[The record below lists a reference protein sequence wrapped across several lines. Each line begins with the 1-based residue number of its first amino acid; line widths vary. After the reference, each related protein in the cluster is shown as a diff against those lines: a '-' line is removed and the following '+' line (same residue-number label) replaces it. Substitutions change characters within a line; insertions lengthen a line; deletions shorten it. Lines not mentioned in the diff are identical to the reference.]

1 MDIKMYL
8 RGIGITQTELANKL
22 HLSRPTL
29 DSYISQYEKTGKLSK
44 KKYELIFDSLFG
56 DTLLSKDEFIE
67 MISNVGNL
75 ISQDEKYD
83 VSELEPEDTDLF
95 MSVLRNMRN
104 DMVHSHSISI
114 YRYINIMISNY
125 HKEKIFRYIADYF
138 LFLNGLVD
146 ESDIMEKEKMYL
158 AYLYDAFK
166 NFPTESKPYEYEEV
180 YVKLVNRRNAIIDD
194 NRKRTQAQKEQTN
207 MFVELVQKKIHEM
220 ESNGIEVSESM
231 VKDIIASV
239 AKDTF

>member
-1 MDIKMYL
+1 M
-8 RGIGITQTELANKL
+8 
-22 HLSRPTL
+22 
-29 DSYISQYEKTGKLSK
+29 
-44 KKYELIFDSLFG
+44 
-56 DTLLSKDEFIE
+56 
-67 MISNVGNL
+67 